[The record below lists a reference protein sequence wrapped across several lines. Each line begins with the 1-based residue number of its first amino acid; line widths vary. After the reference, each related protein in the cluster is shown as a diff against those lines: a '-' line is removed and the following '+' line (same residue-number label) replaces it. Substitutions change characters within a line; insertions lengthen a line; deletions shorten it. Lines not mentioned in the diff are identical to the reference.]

1 MGGSSPV
8 ATYVGAVEQ
17 YRTHTPQHGQRA
29 ARTADGPAGRAPG
42 RPPGRAPLG
51 PQAAAGEAAAVYR
64 VAARP
69 APPFVLALR
78 RLPQPRLTSLGGG
91 LFAAAVMFLLGCLD
105 WLIFDGSPAVYGVL
119 FLPVSA
125 VTALWVRPAD
135 LVSAPISVPIAFAF
149 GIVPIAAWLR
159 RPRRSGHGRGHRPGP
174 ARRLRLYGGTLVAG
188 LIASVRKLRLM
199 GRRRARPAGPG
210 PRR

>member
-1 MGGSSPV
+1 M
-8 ATYVGAVEQ
+8 
-17 YRTHTPQHGQRA
+17 
-29 ARTADGPAGRAPG
+29 
-42 RPPGRAPLG
+42 
-51 PQAAAGEAAAVYR
+51 YR

-69 APPFVLALR
+69 APPFVHALR

-91 LFAAAVMFLLGCLD
+91 LLAAAVMFLFGCLD
-105 WLIFDGSPAVYGVL
+105 WLLFDGSPAVYGVL

-149 GIVPIAAWLR
+149 GIVPIAGG
-159 RPRRSGHGRGHRPGP
+159 SGGLGGQAMAVVTALALHAGW
-174 ARRLRLYGGTLVAG
+174 LYGGTLVAG
-188 LIASVRKLRLM
+188 VIASVRKLRLM
-199 GRRRARPAGPG
+199 GRRRATRPGG

>member
-1 MGGSSPV
+1 M
-8 ATYVGAVEQ
+8 EQ
-17 YRTHTPQHGQRA
+17 YRTRTPQHGQRA

-42 RPPGRAPLG
+42 RTSGRAPLG

-78 RLPQPRLTSLGGG
+78 RLPEPRLTGLGGG

-149 GIVPIAAWLR
+149 GIVPIAGG
-159 RPRRSGHGRGHRPGP
+159 SGGLGGQAMAVVTALALHAGW
-174 ARRLRLYGGTLVAG
+174 LYGGTLVAG

-199 GRRRARPAGPG
+199 GRRRARPAGPRPGSGPGSG